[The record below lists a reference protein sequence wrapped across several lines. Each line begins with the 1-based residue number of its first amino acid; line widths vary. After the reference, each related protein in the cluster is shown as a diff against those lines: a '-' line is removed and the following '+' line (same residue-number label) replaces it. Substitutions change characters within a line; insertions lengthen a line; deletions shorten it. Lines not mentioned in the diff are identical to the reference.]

1 MDKRE
6 LHAIAKLMGYRVVAV
21 NPRYNT
27 DCWSTYVIHDAHGI
41 MHIINTNSTNT
52 TEETALAQGWDWLAD
67 NLIKDM
73 EIRHGIP
80 K

>member
-1 MDKRE
+1 MDKSE

-41 MHIINTNSTNT
+41 MHVISTLNPSK
-52 TEETALAQGWDWLAD
+52 ETALAHGWDWVRHNVDIFKGGTYEAD
-67 NLIKDM
+67 
-73 EIRHGIP
+73 
-80 K
+80 